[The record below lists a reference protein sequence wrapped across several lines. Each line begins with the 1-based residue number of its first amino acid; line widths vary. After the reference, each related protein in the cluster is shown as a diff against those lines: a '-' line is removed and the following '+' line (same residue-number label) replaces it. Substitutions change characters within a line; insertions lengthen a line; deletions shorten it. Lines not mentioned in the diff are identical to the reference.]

1 MTGLF
6 PARYFGNIAYFKS
19 LYKTEVIVFEQ
30 HEHFYK
36 QQEINRFSI
45 LSASGKLD
53 LTVPV
58 SKPFGSKTPICN
70 VLVSNQQ
77 DWRKNHLKSL
87 ESAYSSSP
95 FYDYYTYDIVRFM
108 EHPASDL
115 LSLNLASIE
124 LVCHWLDLAIP
135 YQLSCSHEQK
145 GDFIDYRK
153 DSFTAA
159 KNDPHYKQVFTKQD
173 QFIDHLSI
181 LDLIFNEGPM
191 ARNWITRGR

>member
-6 PARYFGNIAYFKS
+6 PARYFGNLAYFKS
-19 LYKTEVIVFEQ
+19 LYNTDVIVFEQ
-30 HEHFYK
+30 HEYFYK

-45 LSASGKLD
+45 LSANGKLE

-58 SKPFGSKTPICN
+58 SKPFGSKTPICKI
-70 VLVSNQQ
+70 LVSNQQ

-87 ESAYSSSP
+87 ESAYSSAP
-95 FYDYYTYDIVRFM
+95 FYDYYAYDIERFL
-108 EHPASDL
+108 ENSVSDL

-124 LVCHWLDLAIP
+124 LVGHWLDLVIP
-135 YQLSCSHEQK
+135 FQLTSSHEQT

-153 DSFTAA
+153 ESFATT
-159 KNDPHYKQVFTKQD
+159 KTVPLYNQVFANKD
-173 QFIDHLSI
+173 QLIDQLSI

-191 ARNWITRGR
+191 ARNWITRNS